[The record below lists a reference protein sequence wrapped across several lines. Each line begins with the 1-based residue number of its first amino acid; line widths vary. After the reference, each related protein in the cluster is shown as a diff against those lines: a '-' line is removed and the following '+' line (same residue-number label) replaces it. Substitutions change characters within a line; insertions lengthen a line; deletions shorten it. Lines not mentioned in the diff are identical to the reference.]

1 MKSKKAS
8 VGRRNFLKGAAAG
21 AAALVSKPLTTNAQQ
36 SEPRAVPTA
45 ASKEAESG
53 SVSTVDI
60 QTCDRPGS
68 DFMVD
73 VLKSLGFEYIF
84 SNTGSSFRALHESA
98 VNYGG
103 NQAPEYI
110 TCCHEES
117 AVGMAHGYSKIE

>member
-21 AAALVSKPLTTNAQQ
+21 AAALVAKPLTTNAQQ
-36 SEPRAVPTA
+36 SEPRRPAVPTA

-84 SNTGSSFRALHESA
+84 SNPGSSFRALHESV

-103 NQAPEYI
+103 NKAPEFI

-117 AVGMAHGYSKIE
+117 ATAMA